1 MPAGVGCGRSEK
13 QPPALLQAEAMG
25 AMGCDPG
32 LPDAEHP
39 LRDVLVGVHAGS
51 CPHQLNFHCHTTCS
65 DGSLRPEQLGQ
76 QAIALGLSHLAVTD
90 HHSTAAYL
98 PLQSWLAHRAAEG
111 CSVPVLWSGVEIS
124 CLLEGCLV
132 HVLALGF
139 ELDPPSLDPYRQGRA
154 PTGRLLQAA
163 EVRLRIHAAG
173 GLALLAHPGRYR
185 LPFQRLIPAAA
196 ALGFDG
202 AEAYYDYAMQ
212 PRWQPTP
219 LVCDAI
225 AALLSAHGLLR
236 SCGTDTHGLELH
248 GR

>member
-1 MPAGVGCGRSEK
+1 MATRPAH
-13 QPPALLQAEAMG
+13 
-25 AMGCDPG
+25 PG
-32 LPDAEHP
+32 HP
-39 LRDVLVGVHAGS
+39 LRQVLAGVHAGS
-51 CPHQLNFHCHTTCS
+51 CPGELNFHCHTTCS
-65 DGSLRPEQLGQ
+65 DGSLRPEQLGA
-76 QAIALGLSHLAVTD
+76 QAVALGLRHLAVTD
-90 HHSTAAYL
+90 HHSTDAHG
-98 PLQSWLAHRAAEG
+98 PLQAWLQAQSASQADL
-111 CSVPVLWSGVEIS
+111 PTLWTGIEIS

-139 ELDPPSLDPYRQGRA
+139 EQDHPALQPYREGRA
-154 PTGRLLQAA
+154 PVGMLLQAS
-163 EVRLRIHAAG
+163 EVRRRIHAAG

-212 PRWQPTP
+212 ARWEPTP

-225 AALLSAHGLLR
+225 AAMLEQHGLLR